1 MDRVARLSAA
11 QRQELFTESAARL
24 GMTPAVVEKD
34 FWVTWVLDRLFA
46 VPELARLLMF
56 KGGTSLSKAYGLIER
71 FSEDIDLI
79 LDWRVLSGEDL
90 LAKRSRSQQTKLN
103 DEINRLAQGYIAG
116 ELLERVRTAL
126 GGVCQCC
133 IGKDDP
139 HVIEV
144 HYPAAF
150 SDDYLRPAVRLEI
163 GPFAA
168 WLPHEDR
175 AISCYAAQSFPQLFG
190 QREFPVRVIRAERTF
205 WEKAT
210 ILHAE
215 AHRPDDKKQPTRY
228 SRHYYDLAKMARSPI
243 KDRALAEVELLAEVV
258 AFKERFYFSAW
269 ARYDLA
275 VPGSLRLV
283 PEGPVLKA
291 VTDDY
296 RAMAT
301 MIFGTI
307 PSFEAILSRLQDLE
321 NEIYGRSR
329 TRHLPT

>member
-11 QRQELFTESAARL
+11 QRQELFTETAARQS
-24 GMTPAVVEKD
+24 MTPAVVEKD

-46 VPELARLLMF
+46 VPDLARLLMF

-90 LAKRSRSQQTKLN
+90 LGKRSRSQQDRLN
-103 DEINRLAQGYIAG
+103 EEINRRAEDYIAG
-116 ELLERVRTAL
+116 DLLGHVRAAL
-126 GGVCQCC
+126 GEICQCA

-150 SDDYLRPAVRLEI
+150 SDDYLRPDVRLEI
-163 GPFAA
+163 GPLAA

-175 AISCYAAQSFPQLFG
+175 SISCYAAQAFPHLFG
-190 QREFPVRVIRAERTF
+190 RREFPVRVIRAERTF

-215 AHRPDDKKQPTRY
+215 AHRPDDKKQPARY
-228 SRHYYDLAKMARSPI
+228 SRHYYDLGKMARSPI

-296 RAMAT
+296 RAMAN

-307 PSFEAILSRLQDLE
+307 TPFDAILVALEDLE
-321 NEIYGRSR
+321 NEING
-329 TRHLPT
+329 